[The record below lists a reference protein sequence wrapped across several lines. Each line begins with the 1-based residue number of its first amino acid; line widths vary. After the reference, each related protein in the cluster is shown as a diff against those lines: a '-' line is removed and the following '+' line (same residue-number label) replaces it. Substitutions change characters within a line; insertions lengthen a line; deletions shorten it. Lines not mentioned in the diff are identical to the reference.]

1 MNNKKFIED
10 CESRLEKKFKAVDE
24 IAYFNQVK
32 VMEAFREYRVA
43 LRHFNGTTGYGYDD
57 EGRDCLG
64 KLYAKVFGTESGIVS
79 PHLLSGTCAH
89 RGAFRASSPRRY
101 GVLHKRYAVRYVERR
116 DIRRRQRLVKG
127 FRD

>member
-10 CESRLEKKFKAVDE
+10 CESKLEKKFKAVDE

-32 VMEAFREYRVA
+32 VMKAFREYRVA

-79 PHLLSGTCAH
+79 PHLLSGTHALTVALFGLLRPADTLFCISGMPYDTL
-89 RGAFRASSPRRY
+89 RGVIFGEGNGS
-101 GVLHKRYAVRYVERR
+101 
-116 DIRRRQRLVKG
+116 
-127 FRD
+127 F